1 MCKVFLAKARFVRR
15 ILACMVNFASNERY
29 GGEGLR
35 ERLMEQ
41 GLKLPLSHPRP
52 QVRLSF
58 PPPLPPCGEP
68 FKKYKTVAFS
78 LLTVNK
84 ISFMKET

>member
-1 MCKVFLAKARFVRR
+1 
-15 ILACMVNFASNERY
+15 MVNFASNERY

-41 GLKLPLSHPRP
+41 GLKLPLSHPRA

-58 PPPLPPCGEP
+58 PPLLPCGEP
-68 FKKYKTVAFS
+68 LKKYKTVAFS

-84 ISFMKET
+84 ISFMKQT

>member
-1 MCKVFLAKARFVRR
+1 
-15 ILACMVNFASNERY
+15 MVNFASNERY

-58 PPPLPPCGEP
+58 PPPPSLWRTI
-68 FKKYKTVAFS
+68 KKIQDSRVFFTDGKQDFIYEGNIAS
-78 LLTVNK
+78 Q
-84 ISFMKET
+84 S

>member
-58 PPPLPPCGEP
+58 PPPPPSLPVENHLKNTRQSR
-68 FKKYKTVAFS
+68 FLY
-78 LLTVNK
+78 
-84 ISFMKET
+84 